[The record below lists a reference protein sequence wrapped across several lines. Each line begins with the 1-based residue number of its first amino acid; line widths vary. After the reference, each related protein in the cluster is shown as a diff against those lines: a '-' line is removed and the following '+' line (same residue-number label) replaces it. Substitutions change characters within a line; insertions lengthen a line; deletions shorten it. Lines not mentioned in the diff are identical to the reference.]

1 MEEKQINNDCVRD
14 FIDAADVKNIF
25 LYRKDGYILSYLRIF
40 SYNLNLK
47 SQEERRVETD
57 RLTAKFKNNRKDFTY
72 FTLPR
77 ELDLDN
83 YKDLLK
89 DKYNQSMNIGHRH
102 IIAAM
107 MGQCADITT
116 DGRNYEHQHFIRIW
130 EKRDDPAKAEA
141 ELKERI
147 TDFKIRYQEAEINC
161 KILEERDIIK
171 LCNLYGNA
179 LQASYENVEET
190 SSYTPIMQM

>member
-1 MEEKQINNDCVRD
+1 MEEKQINNEHVRD
-14 FIDAADVKNIF
+14 FIDAADVRNIF

-40 SYNLNLK
+40 PYNLNLK

-89 DKYNQSMNIGHRH
+89 DKYNQAMNIGQRH

-107 MGQCADITT
+107 MGQCANITT

-130 EKRDDPAKAEA
+130 EKRDDPAKAEV
-141 ELKERI
+141 ELRERI
-147 TDFKIRYQEAEINC
+147 TDFKIRYQEAEIKC
-161 KILEERDIIK
+161 KILEEREILK
-171 LCNLYGNA
+171 LCNLYGNS

>member
-1 MEEKQINNDCVRD
+1 MEEKQINNDHVRD
-14 FIDAADVKNIF
+14 FIDAADVRNIF

-40 SYNLNLK
+40 PYNLNLK

-89 DKYNQSMNIGHRH
+89 DKYNQAMNIGQRH

-107 MGQCADITT
+107 MGQCANITT

-130 EKRDDPAKAEA
+130 EKRDDPAKAEV
-141 ELKERI
+141 ELRERI
-147 TDFKIRYQEAEINC
+147 TDFKIRYQEAEIKC
-161 KILEERDIIK
+161 KILEEREILK
-171 LCNLYGNA
+171 LCNLYGNS